1 MTNQRRSPTKEA
13 IALTSLW
20 QNFGPASYPIDLELV
35 IERLVNGRFDDQSIK
50 ISYESLSSIEGIL
63 KRDPKNLKL
72 WHLIVNSDAKKRN
85 RNRFTLAHELG
96 HFICHRDLSDS
107 FEDTSDSINDFV
119 NEIEEEANLFA
130 AWLLMP
136 ANLVRSEFDQEIWCS
151 DTLLKMKDRFGSSQ
165 TACARR
171 LIDSTTRPRAF
182 VVSRDGMIL
191 WSKKSSQAPYMTA
204 FKSGD
209 ELPQGS
215 CAMRCYE
222 TQIPEPPSP
231 VKNIAWHI
239 DWLAQESH
247 YLDTIGKG
255 YQYTCIEFERN
266 SYSFDAHR

>member
-1 MTNQRRSPTKEA
+1 M
-13 IALTSLW
+13 
-20 QNFGPASYPIDLELV
+20 
-35 IERLVNGRFDDQSIK
+35 
-50 ISYESLSSIEGIL
+50 
-63 KRDPKNLKL
+63 
-72 WHLIVNSDAKKRN
+72 
-85 RNRFTLAHELG
+85 
-96 HFICHRDLSDS
+96 CHRDLSDF
-107 FEDTSDSINDFV
+107 FEDNSDSINDFV

-136 ANLVRSEFDQEIWCS
+136 ANLVRNEFDQEIWCR

-171 LIDSTTRPRAF
+171 LMDLTNRPRAF

-222 TQIPEPPSP
+222 TQVPDSTPP
-231 VKNIAWHI
+231 VKNTAWHI

-247 YLDTIGKG
+247 YLDNIGKG

-266 SYSFDAHR
+266 SYSFDAD